1 MEAIKSKIPA
11 FLLTSALLITP
22 GFALAENATDVNA
35 SSSPSTSSDASA
47 VKPDNTGKNVRDRS
61 DNALTPLSA
70 SNDSADVETTRKIRR
85 ALMDDKSLSTTAKN
99 VKVITVDGKVTLR
112 GPVKSE
118 QEKIAVADQA
128 QRIAGPGK
136 VNDQLE
142 VSAR

>member
-22 GFALAENATDVNA
+22 GLVLAENATDVNA

-47 VKPDNTGKNVRDRS
+47 VKPDNTGRNVRDRA
-61 DNALTPLSA
+61 DDARTPFSA
-70 SNDSADVETTRKIRR
+70 SNHSADVETTRNIRR
-85 ALMDDKSLSTTAKN
+85 SLMEDKSLSTTAKN
-99 VKVITVDGKVTLR
+99 VKVIAIDGRVTLR

-118 QEKIAVADQA
+118 QEKIAVADHARQ
-128 QRIAGPGK
+128 IAGSGK

>member
-1 MEAIKSKIPA
+1 MEVMKSKIPA
-11 FLLTSALLITP
+11 FLLASALLVTP
-22 GFALAENATDVNA
+22 GMSLAENATDVNA

-47 VKPDNTGKNVRDRS
+47 VKPDNTGTNVRDRA
-61 DNALTPLSA
+61 DNALTPLRA

-112 GPVKSE
+112 GPVKSD
-118 QEKIAVADQA
+118 QEKIAVADHA
-128 QRIAGPGK
+128 QRIAGSGK

-142 VSAR
+142 VSAH